1 MMGLKD
7 LRAGELWFGR
17 YSHGAGVRVSGL
29 VGCISKGLVR
39 MKGVGRMGGRSGASY
54 MGRVLRSGVGVG
66 LRSGGGTGM
75 WFRFVFNISVSKCRR
90 ARLARSLGDVG

>member
-1 MMGLKD
+1 
-7 LRAGELWFGR
+7 
-17 YSHGAGVRVSGL
+17 
-29 VGCISKGLVR
+29 
-39 MKGVGRMGGRSGASY
+39 

-66 LRSGGGTGM
+66 LRSGGGAGM